1 MKLVIVESPTKSKT
15 IGKYLG
21 KDFKVLASAGHIRD
35 LPTQETIT
43 LTGGKRETIDVE
55 NDFDEYYEIP
65 DRQKKNVVKIVSS
78 WHCVF
83 NPNSLHYNGETH
95 PRCSTPCEDE
105 FTQAPRWARSIS
117 RRASSCDLCTDCA
130 SKG

>member
-43 LTGGKRETIDVE
+43 LSEGKRETIDVD

-65 DRQKKNVVKIVSS
+65 DRQKKNVVELRKFSKAA
-78 WHCVF
+78 
-83 NPNSLHYNGETH
+83 
-95 PRCSTPCEDE
+95 DE
-105 FTQAPRWARSIS
+105 IYLA
-117 RRASSCDLCTDCA
+117 TDPD
-130 SKG
+130 

>member
-43 LTGGKRETIDVE
+43 LTGVNEKRSMSRMILMSTTKYLIV
-55 NDFDEYYEIP
+55 
-65 DRQKKNVVKIVSS
+65 KKRMLQNLES
-78 WHCVF
+78 F
-83 NPNSLHYNGETH
+83 
-95 PRCSTPCEDE
+95 PRLRTKST
-105 FTQAPRWARSIS
+105 
-117 RRASSCDLCTDCA
+117 
-130 SKG
+130 